1 MSENFSGALIMT
13 ICMSAFVLNDAFVRL
28 AGDSLP
34 LAQILFIR
42 GLITTAVLLSFAIY
56 GGVFSLTISKKDKWR
71 IFFRSIAEG
80 FTAYFFLTAVMNMPF
95 ANVTAILQILPMT
108 VTLAAAFFFKEK
120 VGVFRSLLIIFG
132 FLGVILIINPSADGF
147 NLYAIYALIAVVLI
161 TTRDLITRKLS
172 SEVPAILPTVSA
184 SIGVLLFSVILLINT
199 PLQPLNS
206 QNSLFML
213 AMVAIHLGAKTIAF
227 TGVDPLN
234 PVYFFENDF
243 TLISH
248 IISALAST
256 DPWLG
261 EWDGVNERIP
271 LLHRSTAH
279 RTLSMFPFIISGRS
293 AVGDPERLLTMR
305 RGLEFFLS
313 LANYSSIDVGYFG
326 TSSFMDELGIEK
338 YG

>member
-1 MSENFSGALIMT
+1 MSENFRGALIMM

-56 GGVFSLTISKKDKWR
+56 GGVFSLTISKKDKWL

-108 VTLAAAFFFKEK
+108 VTLAAAFVFKEK
-120 VGVFRSLLIIFG
+120 VGIFRSLLIIFG

-199 PLQPLNS
+199 PLKPLNS
-206 QNSLFML
+206 QNSLFIFLAAFFIIFGYYTAVLVMRIGEISFISPFRYTAILFALILGLVFFDEKPDIIAFVGIVIVML
-213 AMVAIHLGAKTIAF
+213 AGIVLMMRNSSVQKNIT
-227 TGVDPLN
+227 
-234 PVYFFENDF
+234 EN
-243 TLISH
+243 
-248 IISALAST
+248 
-256 DPWLG
+256 
-261 EWDGVNERIP
+261 
-271 LLHRSTAH
+271 
-279 RTLSMFPFIISGRS
+279 
-293 AVGDPERLLTMR
+293 
-305 RGLEFFLS
+305 
-313 LANYSSIDVGYFG
+313 
-326 TSSFMDELGIEK
+326 K
-338 YG
+338 

>member
-1 MSENFSGALIMT
+1 MM

-56 GGVFSLTISKKDKWR
+56 GGVFNLTISKKDKWR

-108 VTLAAAFFFKEK
+108 VTLAAAFVFKEK

-132 FLGVILIINPSADGF
+132 FLGVVLIINPSADGF

-206 QNSLFML
+206 QNSLFISLAAFFIIFGYYTAVLVMRIGEISFISPFRYTAILFALILGLVFFDEKPDIISFVGIFIVML
-213 AMVAIHLGAKTIAF
+213 AGIVLMMRNSSVQKNIT
-227 TGVDPLN
+227 
-234 PVYFFENDF
+234 EN
-243 TLISH
+243 
-248 IISALAST
+248 
-256 DPWLG
+256 
-261 EWDGVNERIP
+261 
-271 LLHRSTAH
+271 
-279 RTLSMFPFIISGRS
+279 
-293 AVGDPERLLTMR
+293 
-305 RGLEFFLS
+305 
-313 LANYSSIDVGYFG
+313 
-326 TSSFMDELGIEK
+326 K
-338 YG
+338 